1 MIPLSFAQR
10 RMWLTHQIEGGAETY
25 NISPAFR
32 LTGPLDRDALAA
44 AIRDVVGRHETLRT
58 TYVTDEDDEPHQ
70 RILAAA
76 DAPVPLPVTDVTPE
90 ELPGSIDEVIAHRF
104 DLAAEIPFR
113 AHLFR
118 CSPEEHVLV
127 LVIHHIASD
136 GVSGGP
142 LARDL
147 TAAYTARR
155 EGRAPQWTPLPVQYK
170 DYALWQREL
179 LGDVN
184 DPGSLAAAQI
194 DYWRAELAGVPQP
207 LNLPLDR
214 PRPAER
220 SSQGE
225 AVDVVVEPAVAAGLQ
240 KLADERGMTM
250 AMVLQAAVGVLL
262 GKLGGGDDVT
272 IGGPIAGRTDEA
284 LADLVGFFVNTQVLR
299 VDLSGDPTFADLLA
313 QVRDKA
319 LTAYEHQDVPFE
331 TLVEQINPERSLA
344 YQPLFQVMFAWQNFA
359 RQDFELP
366 GLKVEFEQ
374 YLTQTALSD
383 LFFSIAMDETGA
395 LRGDLQYATQ
405 LFDRDTAEAVVAR
418 FVRVLEQVAADPL
431 LPVSGVE
438 VLSAEEREWLVRG
451 VNDTAVAVEPGTLPD
466 AFEAQVA
473 RDPDRVAVVAEG

>member
-10 RMWLTHQIEGGAETY
+10 RMWLTHQLEGGAETY

-32 LTGPLDRDALAA
+32 LTGPLDQDALVG
-44 AIRDVVGRHETLRT
+44 AIRDVAARHETLRT
-58 TYVTDEDDEPHQ
+58 TFVTDDEDEPHQ
-70 RILAAA
+70 RILPAAEA
-76 DAPVPLPVTDVTPE
+76 QVDVPVVEVAPEDLS
-90 ELPGSIDEVIAHRF
+90 GAIDLAIAHRF

-147 TAAYTARR
+147 TTAYTARR
-155 EGRAPQWTPLPVQYK
+155 DGRAPEWKPLPVQYK

-179 LGDVN
+179 LGDVA
-184 DPGSLAAAQI
+184 DPGSLAAAQVE
-194 DYWRAELAGVPQP
+194 YWRAELSGVPQP

-220 SSQGE
+220 SSQGG

-262 GKLGGGDDVT
+262 SKLGGGEDVT

-299 VDLSGDPTFADLLA
+299 MDLSGNPSFADLLA

-319 LTAYEHQDVPFE
+319 LAAYEHQDVPFE

-359 RQDFELP
+359 RQEFELP

-383 LFFSIAMDETGA
+383 LFFSIAMDESGA

-405 LFDRDTAEAVVAR
+405 LFDRDTVEAIATR
-418 FVRVLEQVAADPL
+418 FVRILECLVGDPGVLVGEV
-431 LPVSGVE
+431 G
-438 VLSAEEREWLVRG
+438 VLSGEEWEWLVRG
-451 VNDTAVAVEPGTLPD
+451 VNDTVCSVVE
-466 AFEAQVA
+466 
-473 RDPDRVAVVAEG
+473 

>member
-10 RMWLTHQIEGGAETY
+10 RMWLTHQLEGGAETY

-32 LTGPLDRDALAA
+32 LTGPLDQGALVA

-58 TYVTDEDDEPHQ
+58 TYVTDDDEPHQ

-76 DAPVPLPVTDVTPE
+76 EAPVPVPVTDTTAE
-90 ELPGSIDEVIAHRF
+90 DLPGAIDAVIAHRF

-118 CSPEEHVLV
+118 CAPEEHVLV

-147 TAAYTARR
+147 AAAYTARR
-155 EGRAPQWTPLPVQYK
+155 DGRAPQWTPLPVQYK

-179 LGDVN
+179 LGDVT

-194 DYWRAELAGVPQP
+194 EYWRAELAGVPQP

-220 SSQGE
+220 SSQGD
-225 AVDVVVEPAVAAGLQ
+225 AVDIVVEPAVAAGLQ

-262 GKLGGGDDVT
+262 GKLGCGDDVT

-299 VDLSGDPTFADLLA
+299 VDLSGDPSFDDLLT

-359 RQDFELP
+359 KQDFELP

-383 LFFSIAMDETGA
+383 LFFSIAMDGSGA

-405 LFDRDTAEAVVAR
+405 LFDRDTAEAIVSR
-418 FVRVLEQVAADPL
+418 FSRVLEQVAAD
-431 LPVSGVE
+431 
-438 VLSAEEREWLVRG
+438 
-451 VNDTAVAVEPGTLPD
+451 
-466 AFEAQVA
+466 
-473 RDPDRVAVVAEG
+473 